1 MQGFWNG
8 NRVGEVTVESGGD
21 TTNKDDGIIVLRTRG
36 DGDSSPQDR
45 VTVGSTGQV
54 NFGASTVARVEAD
67 GVFKAPHGTEATP
80 AYNFLND
87 NDNGMFRATTNT
99 IGFST
104 GGDEK
109 MRINSSGVVCIGTDS
124 PSNSAT
130 NLHVENSGENNVYFL
145 GNRSTAGARL
155 ILWNKNATANS
166 YTGVLG
172 ADSGGQTTAA
182 IKFFSANDS
191 NNEGFLTLET
201 RSSGGTPQ
209 ERMRIDSEGRFL
221 LAKGTPDTTTSQLQI
236 GNNTTG
242 YSWDVGDTPQVLIA
256 GVNNESPT
264 SGTLNIPLRVSD
276 ENANTMFQIHNR
288 GGGNTDVGQVYIP
301 NQLGIRREN
310 PSAPLHIET
319 YDSGQHTLIALSRP
333 TYGTFGEIKSDAG
346 ALRITSDKSIYISAD
361 DDNDMTAAG
370 SLIIFEI
377 DGQEKA
383 RFSNGGGIAFNG
395 DSSSA
400 NHLDDYEEGTWS
412 PTIHDNSG
420 NSSTFGTVTHASY
433 TKIGNTVRMSMRAVN
448 VNKTGL
454 TAGDPL
460 YVKGFP
466 FTTTGYNYTNA
477 FIRTWD
483 SANWGA
489 QKSHVFAHFESDKA
503 FFVGDDGGSAGT
515 TLKIEDLV
523 ANQTDVF
530 FTVVYHTAQ

>member
-1 MQGFWNG
+1 QNLAVTGDKIATNLDLPDNNKIRFGDDNDLQIYHQAGGNSYIDHGTSNHLYLRNTGTNSHIHIQARSGEESIVCHDDNKVQLYFDNSPKFATTTSGATVTGSLGIGTDSPTKKLEIDTTGVSGQGILLKATDSTYPSVIGDADRSGSGLFLIAMQGFWNG

-130 NLHVENSGENNVYFL
+130 NLHVENSGENNVYFV
-145 GNRSTAGARL
+145 GNTSTAGARL

-221 LAKGTPDTTTSQLQI
+221 LAKGTPDTTT
-236 GNNTTG
+236 
-242 YSWDVGDTPQVLIA
+242 
-256 GVNNESPT
+256 
-264 SGTLNIPLRVSD
+264 
-276 ENANTMFQIHNR
+276 
-288 GGGNTDVGQVYIP
+288 
-301 NQLGIRREN
+301 
-310 PSAPLHIET
+310 
-319 YDSGQHTLIALSRP
+319 
-333 TYGTFGEIKSDAG
+333 
-346 ALRITSDKSIYISAD
+346 
-361 DDNDMTAAG
+361 
-370 SLIIFEI
+370 
-377 DGQEKA
+377 
-383 RFSNGGGIAFNG
+383 
-395 DSSSA
+395 
-400 NHLDDYEEGTWS
+400 
-412 PTIHDNSG
+412 
-420 NSSTFGTVTHASY
+420 
-433 TKIGNTVRMSMRAVN
+433 
-448 VNKTGL
+448 
-454 TAGDPL
+454 
-460 YVKGFP
+460 
-466 FTTTGYNYTNA
+466 
-477 FIRTWD
+477 
-483 SANWGA
+483 
-489 QKSHVFAHFESDKA
+489 
-503 FFVGDDGGSAGT
+503 
-515 TLKIEDLV
+515 
-523 ANQTDVF
+523 
-530 FTVVYHTAQ
+530 